1 MAIKAR
7 SWSNKPKGEG
17 RQMFACLLTWL
28 NPNDKK
34 KSNGMKKYLWGGG
47 GGLFFLFC
55 SEKRNLDVKELDS
68 GRSTLL

>member
-1 MAIKAR
+1 
-7 SWSNKPKGEG
+7 
-17 RQMFACLLTWL
+17 MFACLLTWL

-47 GGLFFLFC
+47 GGGLFFLFC